1 MGILFCNALEYNIG
15 YEEQTESENDLLNK
29 TDVILLL
36 YYIYILLKLRGH
48 GELQR
53 SAKRRVH

>member
-15 YEEQTESENDLLNK
+15 YDEQTESENDLLNK

-48 GELQR
+48 GEL
-53 SAKRRVH
+53 